1 MFFRR
6 FLILIL
12 LFVGGTDLIVDG
24 TGGVEAAELEV
35 FPTDLKLRYRTD
47 LQRIV
52 VVLHEQDHSRE
63 VTNDVTSRLWS
74 CSCKTTTMRCR
85 SVR

>member
-35 FPTDLKLRYRTD
+35 F
-47 LQRIV
+47 
-52 VVLHEQDHSRE
+52 
-63 VTNDVTSRLWS
+63 
-74 CSCKTTTMRCR
+74 
-85 SVR
+85 